1 MIHAFSTF
9 LRTTF
14 TALLVVIVAG
24 CSTNPVTGGSS
35 VSMMSASQER
45 QIGRQNYA
53 PMQQKEGGA
62 LTRHRQIENYVNRVG
77 QKIAVHADRQF
88 DWEFVVINNG
98 SANAWALPGG
108 KIAINRGLLT
118 ELGSEAELAAV
129 LGHEIVHAAAGHGAQ
144 SMGRAQLLNIG
155 LILAG
160 VAAHD
165 SEYRELAQLGAG
177 VGAALVSSKY
187 GRNAE
192 YEADKYGIKYMSRA
206 GYDTHA
212 AVDLQQTFVRLK
224 QGKGASGFSKLFAS
238 HPPSQSRVKAN
249 AAETLKYPK
258 GGILGKNEYRKMV
271 APLVREK
278 PAFKLYDEGIHAY
291 KKRNFKLAEA
301 KANAAIR
308 ALPVEGSF
316 YTLKGASLEQM
327 NNPQAAISQYSE
339 AIKRSKTYFQPFMMR
354 GQLYAKMGRRAEARR
369 DLEAAYRLFPAE
381 EIKKMIQ
388 AVR

>member
-1 MIHAFSTF
+1 MIHPLSTF

-14 TALLVVIVAG
+14 TVLLVAVIAG

-62 LTRHRQIENYVNRVG
+62 LTRHTQIERYVNTVG
-77 QKIAVHADRQF
+77 QKIARHADRQF

-108 KIAINRGLLT
+108 KIAVNRGLLT

-155 LILAG
+155 LIIAG

-177 VGAALVSSKY
+177 VGAALISSKY

-192 YEADKYGIKYMSRA
+192 YEADKYGIKYMAQA
-206 GYDTHA
+206 GYNPNA

-238 HPPSQSRVKAN
+238 HPPSQNRVKAN
-249 AAETLKYPK
+249 AAEAQKYPV
-258 GGILGKNEYRKMV
+258 GGAFKKNEYRRMI

-278 PAFKLYDEGIHAY
+278 PAFKLYDEGVQAY
-291 KKRNFKLAEA
+291 KKRNYKLADS
-301 KANAAIR
+301 KARAAIR

-316 YTLKGASLEQM
+316 YILRGATFEKTGNQQS
-327 NNPQAAISQYSE
+327 AIAQYSE
-339 AIKRSKTYFQPFMMR
+339 AIKRSRTYFQPFMMR
-354 GQLYAKMGRRAEARR
+354 GQLYAKLGRRADARR
-369 DLEAAYRLFPAE
+369 DLETAYRLFPAE
-381 EIKKMIQ
+381 EIKKMLQ
-388 AVR
+388 AVQ